1 MFGHESKPSRIYSYK
16 VKTILNGE
24 DRVLAQIRLAH
35 QYKNKLIELER
46 SRREAVEAAVNAHNP
61 EIPVVRAELA
71 GIEEHLTAI
80 HAAIK
85 ARSQAERVR
94 ATPTPAERTEL
105 AHVRRLRREQAAQL
119 KALRK
124 AAFADPVLQA
134 ALGPIE
140 GDHLAACKAARAAS
154 QLYWGTYAIV
164 EQALGNVR
172 TGAPPAF
179 RSWDGSGAVAVQLQG
194 GLAWPAAL
202 LAADTRLQIALQPLT
217 ARPTMNQRSEPIS
230 QPDPDNPQSRA
241 HRRPRARVRF
251 RIGTEPD
258 GRTPL
263 WAELLVHL
271 HRMPPADSVVKW
283 AKLYRTLVGR
293 RVVWKVQ
300 FVLARDSWARD
311 DLAETGTVGLDIN
324 WRALPEGLRVA
335 YAVGDDGS
343 ERTLILP
350 RAWLSAWSKV
360 ESLQAIRDRNFN
372 AIRETLNSWI
382 HDQKK
387 RPRPG
392 RGPVPI
398 PEWFTERTQTLG
410 QWRSSDRLGALTWHW
425 RDQRFAGDGI
435 IFEQMEAWRQQDRHL
450 HDWQDS
456 QAKKAV
462 RRRDDHLYRKFVLG
476 LARDFHTVK
485 IEAINWKAIAALPE
499 PDETDCELARI
510 YRRIAAPGRLAQ
522 LVKEVAAVTVRV
534 PAANTTKRCHV
545 CGVVGKFD
553 GVDLF
558 HTCTACGARWDID
571 RNAAINILASAEPR
585 GGEEGEPGAEDA
597 QDAA

>member
-46 SRREAVEAAVNAHNP
+46 SRREAVEVAVNAHNP

-71 GIEEHLTAI
+71 GIEGHLTAI

-119 KALRK
+119 KAMRK

-134 ALGPIE
+134 ALEPVE
-140 GDHLAACKAARAAS
+140 VYHLVACKAARAAS

-241 HRRPRARVRF
+241 HRRPRALVRF
-251 RIGTEPD
+251 RLGTEPD

-271 HRMPPADSVVKW
+271 HRMPPADSIIKW

-293 RVVWKVQ
+293 RVEWKVQ

-343 ERTLILP
+343 ERTLTLP
-350 RAWLSAWSKV
+350 RDRLSAWSKV

-372 AIRETLNSWI
+372 AIRGELASWLR
-382 HDQKK
+382 DAA
-387 RPRPG
+387 
-392 RGPVPI
+392 VPL
-398 PEWFTERTQTLG
+398 PEWLTERARFLSR
-410 QWRSSDRLGALTWHW
+410 WRSSDRLGALAWSW
-425 RDQRFAGDGI
+425 RGQRFVSDEV
-435 IFEQMEAWRQQDRHL
+435 IFPRLEAWRRQDRHL

-462 RRRDDHLYRKFVLG
+462 RRRDDLYRKFVLG

-499 PDETDCELARI
+499 ADETDCELARI

-545 CGVVGKFD
+545 CGVIGKFD
-553 GVDLF
+553 GIDLF

-571 RNAAINILASAEPR
+571 RNAAINILASEEPR
-585 GGEEGEPGAEDA
+585 GGEAGEPGAEDA
-597 QDAA
+597 QNAA

>member
-16 VKTILNGE
+16 VKTILTGE

-61 EIPVVRAELA
+61 EIPVVRAELT

-105 AHVRRLRREQAAQL
+105 AQVRRLRREQAAQL

-140 GDHLAACKAARAAS
+140 VDHLAACKAARASS

-241 HRRPRARVRF
+241 HRRPRAMVRF

-293 RVVWKVQ
+293 RVEWKVQ

-311 DLAETGTVGLDIN
+311 DLAENGAVGLDIN

-343 ERTLILP
+343 ERTLTLP
-350 RAWLSAWSKV
+350 RDWLSAWSKV

-372 AIRETLNSWI
+372 AIRGELASWLR
-382 HDQKK
+382 DAS
-387 RPRPG
+387 
-392 RGPVPI
+392 VPL
-398 PEWFTERTQTLG
+398 PEWLSERARFLG
-410 QWRSSDRLGALTWHW
+410 QWRSSDRLGALAWSW
-425 RDQRFAGDGI
+425 RGQRFVGDEV
-435 IFEQMEAWRQQDRHL
+435 IFPRLEAWRKQDRHL
-450 HDWQDS
+450 HDWQD
-456 QAKKAV
+456 
-462 RRRDDHLYRKFVLG
+462 
-476 LARDFHTVK
+476 
-485 IEAINWKAIAALPE
+485 
-499 PDETDCELARI
+499 
-510 YRRIAAPGRLAQ
+510 
-522 LVKEVAAVTVRV
+522 
-534 PAANTTKRCHV
+534 
-545 CGVVGKFD
+545 
-553 GVDLF
+553 
-558 HTCTACGARWDID
+558 
-571 RNAAINILASAEPR
+571 
-585 GGEEGEPGAEDA
+585 
-597 QDAA
+597 

>member
-16 VKTILNGE
+16 VKTILAGE

-46 SRREAVEAAVNAHNP
+46 TRREAVEATVNAHNP
-61 EIPVVRAELA
+61 EIPMVRAELA
-71 GIEEHLTAI
+71 AIEEHLTAI
-80 HAAIK
+80 HAGIK

-105 AHVRRLRREQAAQL
+105 AQTRRLRREQAAQL
-119 KALRK
+119 KALRR

-134 ALGPIE
+134 ALEPME
-140 GDHLAACKAARAAS
+140 VYHLVACKAARANS

-164 EQALGNVR
+164 EQALGNIR

-179 RSWDGSGAVAVQLQG
+179 RSWDGNGAVAVQLQG

-202 LAADTRLQIALQPLT
+202 LAADTRLQITVQPLT
-217 ARPTMNQRSEPIS
+217 ARPTTNQRSEPIS

-241 HRRPRARVRF
+241 HRRPRALVRF

-258 GRTPL
+258 RCTPT

-271 HRMPPADSVVKW
+271 HRMPPADSVIKW

-293 RVVWKVQ
+293 RVEWKVQ

-311 DLAETGTVGLDIN
+311 DLAENGVVGLDIN

-335 YAVGDDGS
+335 FAVGDDGS
-343 ERTLILP
+343 ERTLTLP
-350 RAWLSAWSKV
+350 RDWLSAWSKV

-372 AIRETLNSWI
+372 AIRDGLSSWL
-382 HDQKK
+382 HDEAAI
-387 RPRPG
+387 
-392 RGPVPI
+392 V
-398 PEWFTERTQTLG
+398 PEWLAERTRYLG
-410 QWRSSDRLGALTWHW
+410 QWRSSDRLGALAWHW
-425 RDQRFAGDGI
+425 RHERFAGDES
-435 IFEQMEAWRQQDRHL
+435 FFPELEAWRKQDRHL

-462 RRRDDHLYRKFVLG
+462 RRRDDLYRKFVLG
-476 LARDFHTVK
+476 LARDYHTIK
-485 IEAINWKAIAALPE
+485 IESINWKALAALPE

-553 GVDLF
+553 GVDMF

-571 RNAAINILASAEPR
+571 RNAAINILAGEEPR
-585 GGEEGEPGAEDA
+585 GGEEGEPDAEDA